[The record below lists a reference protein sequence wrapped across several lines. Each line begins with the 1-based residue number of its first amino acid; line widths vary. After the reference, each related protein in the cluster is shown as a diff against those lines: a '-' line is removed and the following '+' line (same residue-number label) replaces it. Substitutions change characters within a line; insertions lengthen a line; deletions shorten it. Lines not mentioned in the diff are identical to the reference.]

1 MIDVLTRNVENE
13 EHMRI
18 LHIHNINRVA
28 EAFNKELIQRG
39 HCSSLYQPN
48 LEGSGAA
55 LPMKIAKMPQR
66 LFSLRDVVKEL
77 CSNKF
82 DIVHIHWAS
91 YGLLGLVSNTPFII
105 ECHGDDVRSRL
116 RHPLFRV
123 PLRAFLRKASA
134 VLCITPDLLPVVQEV
149 IPRALFFPGPI
160 DTDVFAPELNEPLN
174 DTRPC
179 TILLFTR
186 LDPVKGCDIAI
197 QGIVQF
203 AKRHPDVRVKLLEWG
218 PLSTVYKQRYQEL
231 FEFIPFVAS
240 DQVHQL
246 IQSADIV
253 VGQVVSGVL
262 GLSELQAMSCAK
274 PVITS
279 FLYKDAYPTPPP
291 CCQATNALAVEQQL
305 ENLYLHPERG
315 AELGQRAR
323 AWVIQNHRTQ
333 VLTDQLEKL
342 YSVVVGQK
350 CSKGRLCE

>member
-1 MIDVLTRNVENE
+1 
-13 EHMRI
+13 MRI
-18 LHIHNINRVA
+18 LHIHNINQVA
-28 EAFNKELIQRG
+28 ETFNKELVQRG
-39 HCSSLYQPN
+39 HCASLYQPN

-55 LPMKIAKMPQR
+55 LPVKMVKMPHR
-66 LFSLRDVVKEL
+66 LFSLRNIVKEL
-77 CSNKF
+77 WSNKF

-91 YGLLGLVSNTPFII
+91 YGLLGLVSDTPFII

-134 VLCITPDLLPVVQEV
+134 VLCITPDLLSVVREV
-149 IPRALFFPGPI
+149 TPRALFLPGPI
-160 DTDVFAPELNEPLN
+160 DTDLFAPRMNEPLN
-174 DTRPC
+174 DTHPR

-186 LDPVKGCDIAI
+186 LDPDKGCDITV

-203 AKRHPDVRVKLLEWG
+203 AKRHLDVRVKLLEWG
-218 PLSTVYKQRYQEL
+218 PLSTVYKQRYKEL
-231 FEFIPFVAS
+231 FEFIPFVAP

-253 VGQVVSGVL
+253 VGQVASGVL

-291 CCQATNALAVEQQL
+291 CCQATDALAVEQHL
-305 ENLYLHPERG
+305 ENLYQHPEKG
-315 AELGQRAR
+315 TEFGQRAR
-323 AWVIQNHRTQ
+323 TWIIENHKTQ
-333 VLTDQLEKL
+333 VLTDQLEEL
-342 YSVVVGQK
+342 YYSIVRQK
-350 CSKGRLCE
+350 RSRGKLCE

>member
-1 MIDVLTRNVENE
+1 
-13 EHMRI
+13 MRI
-18 LHIHNINRVA
+18 LHIHNINGVA
-28 EAFNKELIQRG
+28 ETFNRELIQRG
-39 HCSSLYQPN
+39 YCSSLYQPN

-55 LPMKIAKMPQR
+55 LPIKIAKMPQR

-77 CSNKF
+77 WSNKF

-91 YGLLGLVSNTPFII
+91 YGLLGLAGNTPFII

-123 PLRAFLRKASA
+123 LLRAFLRKASV
-134 VLCITPDLLPVVQEV
+134 VLCITPDLLDVVREV
-149 IPRALFFPGPI
+149 TPRVLFLPGPI
-160 DTDVFAPELNEPLN
+160 DTDLFAPKTNEPLN
-174 DTRPC
+174 DTHPR

-218 PLSTVYKQRYQEL
+218 PLSAVYKQRYQEL

-240 DQVHQL
+240 DQVHEL

-253 VGQVVSGVL
+253 VGQVASGVL

-279 FLYKDAYPTPPP
+279 FLYKDAYPTLPP

-323 AWVIQNHRTQ
+323 AWIIENHRTQ
-333 VLTDQLEKL
+333 VLTDQLEEL
-342 YSVVVGQK
+342 YYSIVKQK
-350 CSKGRLCE
+350 RSRGKLCE